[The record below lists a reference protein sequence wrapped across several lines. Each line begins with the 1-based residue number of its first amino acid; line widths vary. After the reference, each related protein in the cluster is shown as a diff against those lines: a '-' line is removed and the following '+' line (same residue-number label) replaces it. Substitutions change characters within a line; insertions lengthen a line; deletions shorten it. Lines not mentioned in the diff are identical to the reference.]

1 MVSHIEYGLLSLVH
15 SPGRW
20 SHGIARRHAA
30 AERHRLG
37 RAPTSLSLEWGT
49 EHCRRA
55 TGRTNGAIGRHV
67 GVGTRY
73 KYGMLSRRGAVL
85 RPVRRGLSV
94 GLAVHGSDRTRTARP
109 AGTCRCAELHGR
121 GRCAVAS

>member
-15 SPGRW
+15 GPGGW
-20 SHGIARRHAA
+20 PHGIARGHTA

-37 RAPTSLSLEWGT
+37 RAPTSLSLEGRA

-55 TGRTNGAIGRHV
+55 TRRTNRAVGRHV

-73 KYGMLSRRGAVL
+73 KYGMLRRRGAVL
-85 RPVRRGLSV
+85 RTVRRGLSV
-94 GLAVHGSDRTRTARP
+94 RLAVHGPDRTRTARP
-109 AGTCRCAELHGR
+109 TRPCRCAELHGR